1 MTFNDQ
7 FPVHPDY
14 LEAVR
19 AHIAALA
26 RAKGNLELILAANAA
41 FSAAIEALPDPG
53 KRASKDLRE
62 FERHHTR
69 KGAEW

>member
-19 AHIAALA
+19 AHNAALA

-41 FSAAIEALPDPG
+41 FSAAIAALADAR
-53 KRASKDLRE
+53 KRTSGPRKPRE
-62 FERHHTR
+62 RRPT
-69 KGAEW
+69 W